1 VTRGAWRATSCAA
14 QGQRAR
20 VRICAHA
27 SGHVSQARQEWLQG
41 HPRPAQQ
48 AGGGRMMGCRLPR
61 QRPWLNPMEPTWVQ
75 GKRAV
80 VDPACVLSRTALM
93 PWVCAY

>member
-1 VTRGAWRATSCAA
+1 
-14 QGQRAR
+14 
-20 VRICAHA
+20 VRIRAHA

-48 AGGGRMMGCRLPR
+48 AWGGRVMGCRLPR

-80 VDPACVLSRTALM
+80 VDPARVLSRTALM
-93 PWVCAY
+93 PRVCAY